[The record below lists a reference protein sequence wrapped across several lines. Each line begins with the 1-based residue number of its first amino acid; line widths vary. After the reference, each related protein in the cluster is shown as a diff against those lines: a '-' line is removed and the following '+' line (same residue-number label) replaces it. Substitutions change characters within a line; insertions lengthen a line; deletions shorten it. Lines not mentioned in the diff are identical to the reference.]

1 MHKAVAARL
10 ANPSLSLY
18 EALCI
23 GGFDYSENDDKSVT
37 DERKVTLGQR
47 KNQLSRRLRLARKQ
61 GADENK
67 ASTES
72 LNNKTGNHNGKN
84 GISLS
89 GKKRAEPKHLSDEHI
104 IALRNELVSSAFNS
118 SNDQSGQGIGDQQQ
132 MGNPE
137 SKRQRIPVGLGST
150 TFNPTCTMTPATQF
164 LHQGLQMNNLARM
177 GAHPNSYPIMA
188 RDSLNGSSQAGHFPS
203 SQYFAQQMPNRITD
217 QRYHHGGSAVAL
229 SSLTATA
236 QSVGLTLEQLALT
249 LTSNTNS
256 LSKLIAE
263 VRSGDSDLRQERM
276 ALDLH
281 KSEVKGLYTK
291 CLLMS
296 GVDAGLAEPNTP
308 TYVKFA
314 MKAWEAEGERLR
326 SLQNTIGQGEGTK
339 NVMIDMSPTIIDVP
353 STSKAS
359 DNDDGNNDSAIVSS
373 DSDGLNQMLND
384 EHAREHNHNHGHS
397 HSEHNEEHNDSGSGT
412 HDRATC
418 DARHMHRLG
427 DCGHRAII
435 HQPKDGVPHIDF
447 IVNGQIECYGGNE
460 SVSVKSMDS
469 AWPSKFRC
477 KDLDDCSAKSCAKN
491 CGKSVASTS
500 SDWFLPEPKVFK
512 LSEIDTGDNEWT
524 LDTNE
529 DTDDGVMGLFKLGKE
544 AS

>member
-67 ASTES
+67 ASTDL

-84 GISLS
+84 GTALS
-89 GKKRAEPKHLSDEHI
+89 GKKRAEPKHPSDEHI

-118 SNDQSGQGIGDQQQ
+118 SNGQNGQGMGDQQQ
-132 MGNPE
+132 MGNLE
-137 SKRQRIPVGLGST
+137 SKRARIPVGVGST

-164 LHQGLQMNNLARM
+164 VHQGLQMNNLARM

-188 RDSLNGSSQAGHFPS
+188 RDSLNGSSQAGHYPS

-263 VRSGDSDLRQERM
+263 VRSGDSNLRQERM

-296 GVDAGLAEPNTP
+296 GVDASLAEPNTP

-326 SLQNTIGQGEGTK
+326 RLQNTIGQGKGTK
-339 NVMIDMSPTIIDVP
+339 NVMIDMSPTIIHVP

-359 DNDDGNNDSAIVSS
+359 DNNDGNNNSAIVSS
-373 DSDGLNQMLND
+373 DSDGLNQMLED
-384 EHAREHNHNHGHS
+384 EHAREHNHS
-397 HSEHNEEHNDSGSGT
+397 HSEHNEEHNDSGSET

-427 DCGHRAII
+427 DCGHKAVI

-447 IVNGQIECYGGNE
+447 IVNGQVECYGGNE

-469 AWPSKFRC
+469 A
-477 KDLDDCSAKSCAKN
+477 KSCAKN
-491 CGKSVASTS
+491 CGKSVASAG
-500 SDWFLPEPKVFK
+500 SDWFLPPEPKVFK

-524 LDTNE
+524 FDTNE
-529 DTDDGVMGLFKLGKE
+529 DTDDAVMGLLKE

>member
-18 EALCI
+18 EALCM

-61 GADENK
+61 GTDENK
-67 ASTES
+67 VSTE
-72 LNNKTGNHNGKN
+72 LLTNKTGNHNEKN

-89 GKKRAEPKHLSDEHI
+89 GKKRAEPKHPSDEHI

-118 SNDQSGQGIGDQQQ
+118 AHGQNGQGMGDQQQ
-132 MGNPE
+132 LGNPE
-137 SKRQRIPVGLGST
+137 SKRPRIPAGLGSN
-150 TFNPTCTMTPATQF
+150 TFNPTCTMTPAAQF
-164 LHQGLQMNNLARM
+164 LQQGLQMNNLARM
-177 GAHPNSYPIMA
+177 GAHPNSYPMMA
-188 RDSLNGSSQAGHFPS
+188 RDSLNGSQQAGHYPS
-203 SQYFAQQMPNRITD
+203 SQYFAQQMPNRIPD

-249 LTSNTNS
+249 LTSNTNG
-256 LSKLIAE
+256 LSKLIEE

-276 ALDLH
+276 ALDLY
-281 KSEVKGLYTK
+281 KSDVKGLYTK
-291 CLLMS
+291 CLLMA
-296 GVDAGLAEPNTP
+296 GVDASLAEPNTP

-314 MKAWEAEGERLR
+314 LKAWEAEGERLR
-326 SLQNTIGQGEGTK
+326 RLQNTIGQGKGAK
-339 NVMIDMSPTIIDVP
+339 NVMIDMSPTIIDGTN
-353 STSKAS
+353 TSRS
-359 DNDDGNNDSAIVSS
+359 RGNNDGNNHSAIVSS
-373 DSDGLNQMLND
+373 DSDGLNQMLED
-384 EHAREHNHNHGHS
+384 DHTRDHNHGHNHS
-397 HSEHNEEHNDSGSGT
+397 HSHCENDEQHNHDGDSDSEM

-418 DARHMHRLG
+418 EARHMHRLG
-427 DCGHRAII
+427 DCGHKAII

-447 IVNGQIECYGGNE
+447 IVNGQVECYGGNE

-477 KDLDDCSAKSCAKN
+477 KDLEDCSAKSCAKN
-491 CGKSVASTS
+491 CGRSVASTG
-500 SDWFLPEPKVFK
+500 SDWLLPPEPKIFK
-512 LSEIDTGDNEWT
+512 LS
-524 LDTNE
+524 
-529 DTDDGVMGLFKLGKE
+529 
-544 AS
+544 